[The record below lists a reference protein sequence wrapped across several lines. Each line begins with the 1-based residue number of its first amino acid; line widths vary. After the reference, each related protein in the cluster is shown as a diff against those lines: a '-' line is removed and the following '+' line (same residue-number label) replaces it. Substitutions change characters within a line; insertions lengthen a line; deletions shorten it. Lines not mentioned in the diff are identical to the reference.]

1 MKIQT
6 LLSGLE
12 AAGFRFHANAA
23 DTKNATQ
30 EVEVFVAD
38 DFVVTIQAQGKH
50 YQGRTA
56 VAGYAVQAQSYR
68 LTRDIGWDIV
78 WESEEEWL
86 TTAEAVVSAARKY
99 RKGYEA
105 QAKQEA
111 KWEAEYEAAMKA
123 AQYAE
128 V

>member
-12 AAGFRFHANAA
+12 AAGFRFYANAA

-30 EVEVFVAD
+30 EVEVWVAD
-38 DFVVTIQAQGKH
+38 DFVVTIQVQGKH
-50 YQGRTA
+50 YKGRTA
-56 VAGYAVQAQSYR
+56 VAGYAVQAQVYR
-68 LTRDIGWDIV
+68 MTWDIGMDIV
-78 WESEEEWL
+78 WESEDEWF
-86 TTAEAVVSAARKY
+86 TTAEAVLSAVRKY

-111 KWEAEYEAAMKA
+111 EYEAAMLA
-123 AQYAE
+123 D
-128 V
+128 